1 MSYDFFVFPAEQAE
15 DLEQAT
21 AFYESVSHSGTP
33 AAGSA
38 VGEFVHAMEERGV
51 EVRGTRAAAYVSTSW
66 DDPMA
71 NLRTVAEVAAAHGL
85 SVLDVQLVA
94 LFDPRGA
101 LDVALETQG
110 GPRLPFLTR
119 TLLREVVSHIVEG
132 RYHWVTLSRGA
143 GLFVQTYRDDDG
155 SWALEHREEEG
166 QHFAARVSDAAL
178 VEDVLWSWARDDGRW
193 EARVAFSPVQL

>member
-1 MSYDFFVFPAEQAE
+1 MTYDFFVFPAELAE

-21 AFYESVSHSGTP
+21 TVHETAPQTGTP
-33 AAGSA
+33 APGSA
-38 VGEFVHAMEERGV
+38 VGEVVVALEELGV
-51 EVRGTRAAAYVSTSW
+51 EVRGTGAGAYVSTST

-71 NLRTVAEVAAAHGL
+71 RLRTLAEMAAAHGL
-85 SVLDVQLVA
+85 SVLDVQAGSLY
-94 LFDPRGA
+94 DPRDA

-119 TLLREVVSHIVEG
+119 SILREVVSHIVEG

-155 SWALEHREEEG
+155 SWALEHREG
-166 QHFAARVSDAAL
+166 PDQHFAARVTDAGL
-178 VEDVLWSWARDDGRW
+178 VEQVLWSWARDDGRW
-193 EARVAFSPVQL
+193 QAQVAFSPVRL

>member
-1 MSYDFFVFPAEQAE
+1 MTYDFFVFPAELAE
-15 DLEQAT
+15 DLEQAI
-21 AFYESVSHSGTP
+21 AVYESAPQTGSP
-33 AAGSA
+33 APGSA
-38 VGEFVHAMEERGV
+38 VGELVVALEEVGV
-51 EVRGTRAAAYVSTSW
+51 EVRSSTAAAYVSTSW

-71 NLRTVAEVAAAHGL
+71 NLRTVAEAAAAHGL
-85 SVLDVQLVA
+85 SVLDVQLGA
-94 LFDPRGA
+94 LYDPRDA

-119 TLLREVVSHIVEG
+119 SLLREVVSHIVDG

-155 SWALEHREEEG
+155 SWALEHREG
-166 QHFAARVSDAAL
+166 PDQHFAARVTDAAL

-193 EARVAFSPVQL
+193 QAQVAFSPVRL